1 MSDNLDL
8 DALFGNATDTAE
20 NTAVSQDAFEQQE
33 ANLADFGQKYEAA
46 EEGLASNPIY
56 QIISSDKTGAEKQQA
71 LIDFVKVNIGEDSK
85 AVVQELANIVE
96 QYAQLSSITSSAVRD
111 ANNLDQAEV
120 FNTTLQTI
128 HQHQS
133 DYSELSEMY
142 NKAIVALMAAQQQG
156 RGIKDI
162 ISETK
167 AKRKKANELKAAMI
181 SQTEA
186 VEEAQG
192 EYDAQI
198 EKQKKLQKEVEEAQ
212 AEKDKY
218 TKGCEEVKDEQT
230 GEVLQKKLQPL
241 ATLEQAYA
249 AESGGWAFFGNKK
262 KDALG
267 KAIAEYKKKIKAADD
282 VVDDLNPQV
291 RNLEGPIS
299 RSKEAL
305 EAAQAELTAQETEYN
320 AIEEELAN
328 DDTVK
333 AVEELIG
340 NGDNTH
346 FTEQAK
352 KFGDAGKQLVN
363 LMESELAKCIDFYGV
378 QQENQTKLLNTSTN
392 LSSELKSI
400 VAGLR
405 KGLFA
410 HEKDYKALSEE
421 LTAALEKIESDKAAE
436 LEKANEIEAEDE
448 RLEAID
454 NIEKEYI
461 DLPPHVKQMQ
471 EDQREYESFL
481 RDYSSR
487 LEQISTFEE
496 QITVSLAQT
505 TQTHQ
510 TAVNLTHKTESL
522 KNNQVTM
529 VNAGT
534 SNATATVSQLLQEIN
549 INMMAEFGQA
559 ASKTNAMIAKTG
571 TYASIHREKM
581 SNKDR
586 AESIKTL
593 TDLSK
598 TMDAAKAQLVE
609 EAKKTAALQKLGTQ
623 ATDQFEKSA
632 QELVNTSRNSKN
644 EARQKMQEDEA
655 YAKQAVQSTASYFQ
669 GPKPKE
675 PGQ

>member
-392 LSSELKSI
+392 LS
-400 VAGLR
+400 
-405 KGLFA
+405 
-410 HEKDYKALSEE
+410 
-421 LTAALEKIESDKAAE
+421 
-436 LEKANEIEAEDE
+436 
-448 RLEAID
+448 
-454 NIEKEYI
+454 
-461 DLPPHVKQMQ
+461 
-471 EDQREYESFL
+471 
-481 RDYSSR
+481 
-487 LEQISTFEE
+487 
-496 QITVSLAQT
+496 
-505 TQTHQ
+505 
-510 TAVNLTHKTESL
+510 
-522 KNNQVTM
+522 
-529 VNAGT
+529 
-534 SNATATVSQLLQEIN
+534 
-549 INMMAEFGQA
+549 
-559 ASKTNAMIAKTG
+559 
-571 TYASIHREKM
+571 
-581 SNKDR
+581 
-586 AESIKTL
+586 
-593 TDLSK
+593 
-598 TMDAAKAQLVE
+598 
-609 EAKKTAALQKLGTQ
+609 
-623 ATDQFEKSA
+623 
-632 QELVNTSRNSKN
+632 
-644 EARQKMQEDEA
+644 
-655 YAKQAVQSTASYFQ
+655 
-669 GPKPKE
+669 
-675 PGQ
+675 